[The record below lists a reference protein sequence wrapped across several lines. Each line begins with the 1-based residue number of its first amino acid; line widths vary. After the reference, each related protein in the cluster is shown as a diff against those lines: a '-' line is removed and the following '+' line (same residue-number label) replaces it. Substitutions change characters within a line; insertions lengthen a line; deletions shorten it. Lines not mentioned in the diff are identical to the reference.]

1 MYYGEAK
8 NLVSVFFCLQYFL
21 GVSVC
26 MHVSVHMYV
35 QEHLH
40 MYLYACGGQKSR
52 VAP

>member
-1 MYYGEAK
+1 MAFYYVLWWSKK
-8 NLVSVFFCLQYFL
+8 NLFSVFFCLQYFL

-40 MYLYACGGQKSR
+40 MHLYARGG
-52 VAP
+52 

>member
-1 MYYGEAK
+1 MAFYYVLWWSQK

-40 MYLYACGGQKSR
+40 MYLYACGG
-52 VAP
+52 